1 MSAPGPWTAADI
13 RPGEPWE
20 ISNGHRIE
28 AMGRRKRGGAAQAA
42 GALVIVT
49 DPGVEFAAVEV
60 GFSPHPQ
67 MLRVLGVAV
76 LAEPADSE
84 WAAIAPPLAIEYA
97 DTGQDEPEL
106 RKKIDE
112 LLAAGTRFLW
122 VVRLAG
128 PRRVE
133 VHQPGR
139 EREVVLQGEL
149 LHAPGVLKNPVPVE
163 ALFDPNAARRAA
175 LRNILQREGFESLQ
189 AVWSEGHA
197 EGHTE
202 GRAEGRAEGHAA
214 GEAAGRRAALLVLL
228 DARGIPLDDAAC
240 ARIDA
245 QADAAV
251 LDRWLRHALTGA
263 AAVDILE

>member
-1 MSAPGPWTAADI
+1 MRRPLPMSAPGPWTAADI

-112 LLAAGTRFLW
+112 LLAAG
-122 VVRLAG
+122 
-128 PRRVE
+128 
-133 VHQPGR
+133 
-139 EREVVLQGEL
+139 
-149 LHAPGVLKNPVPVE
+149 
-163 ALFDPNAARRAA
+163 
-175 LRNILQREGFESLQ
+175 
-189 AVWSEGHA
+189 
-197 EGHTE
+197 
-202 GRAEGRAEGHAA
+202 
-214 GEAAGRRAALLVLL
+214 
-228 DARGIPLDDAAC
+228 